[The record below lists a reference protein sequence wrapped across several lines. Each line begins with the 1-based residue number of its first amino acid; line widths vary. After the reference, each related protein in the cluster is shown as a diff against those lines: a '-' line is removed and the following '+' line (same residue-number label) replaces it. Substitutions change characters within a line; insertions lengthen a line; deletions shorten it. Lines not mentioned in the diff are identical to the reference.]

1 VTEHR
6 PRTVLSHGRG
16 ALSRGGGTVSRV
28 GTFSEEVLDAWEHT
42 VDEMTGHVSIDLRSL
57 EGRVAARDADHA
69 HYAASTIK
77 LPVLMALL
85 RDRIAQVPA
94 ALGDVIVHDRF
105 PSAAGGTFALHQSDD
120 QDDATW
126 TRLGTEV
133 DLLDLADRMITVS
146 SNIATDLIVERIG
159 FDSVRRYLADL
170 GLASRFGLDR
180 LIGDSAAE
188 DAGITNTVTASA
200 LASLMVTIATGADP
214 DSVIARALLA
224 RQTHRDMI
232 SAGLPEGTWSASK
245 GGWVAGVKHDVALVR
260 PDAAPPYVLAICT
273 TADLPDAAGMQ
284 LVARLSAVTWE
295 QWSRWHAS

>member
-1 VTEHR
+1 MVSNTER
-6 PRTVLSHGRG
+6 LRQ
-16 ALSRGGGTVSRV
+16 AW
-28 GTFSEEVLDAWEHT
+28 EEVLDG
-42 VDEMTGHVSIDLRSL
+42 MPGRLSLDLRSL
-57 EGRVAARDADHA
+57 DGPVAARDADSP
-69 HYAASTIK
+69 HYAASTMK

-85 RDRIAQVPA
+85 HDRAAGVQAAQ
-94 ALGDVIVHDRF
+94 GDVVVHARF
-105 PSAAGGTFALHQSDD
+105 PSAVGGTFALRQSDD

-170 GLASRFGLDR
+170 GLASRFRLDR

-200 LASLMVTIATGADP
+200 LAGLMVTIATGADF
-214 DSVIARALLA
+214 DGTAALGILA

-232 SAGLPEGTWSASK
+232 PAGLPDGTWSASK
-245 GGWVAGVKHDVALVR
+245 GGWVVGVKHDVALVR

-273 TADLPDAAGMQ
+273 TADLPDAAGMK

-295 QWSRWHAS
+295 QWSTWHAS

>member
-1 VTEHR
+1 MVSITER
-6 PRTVLSHGRG
+6 LRQ
-16 ALSRGGGTVSRV
+16 AW
-28 GTFSEEVLDAWEHT
+28 EEVLDG
-42 VDEMTGHVSIDLRSL
+42 MPGRFSLDLRSL
-57 EGRVAARDADHA
+57 DGPVAARDVDAP

-85 RDRIAQVPA
+85 HDRAAGVQAAQ
-94 ALGDVIVHDRF
+94 GDVVVQDRF
-105 PSAAGGTFALHQSDD
+105 PSAVGGTFALRQSDD

-159 FDSVRRYLADL
+159 FDPVRRYLADL
-170 GLASRFGLDR
+170 GLASRFRLDR

-200 LASLMVTIATGADP
+200 LASLMVTIATGADF
-214 DSVIARALLA
+214 DGTAALGMLA

-232 SAGLPEGTWSASK
+232 PAGLPDGTWSASK

-273 TADLPDAAGMQ
+273 TADLPDAAGMK
-284 LVARLSAVTWE
+284 LVARLSTVTWE
-295 QWSRWHAS
+295 QWSTWHAS

>member
-1 VTEHR
+1 MVSNTER
-6 PRTVLSHGRG
+6 LRQ
-16 ALSRGGGTVSRV
+16 AW
-28 GTFSEEVLDAWEHT
+28 EEVLDG
-42 VDEMTGHVSIDLRSL
+42 MTGHVSVDLRSL
-57 EGRVAARDADHA
+57 EGRVAARDADA
-69 HYAASTIK
+69 SHYAASTMK
-77 LPVLMALL
+77 LPALMALL
-85 RDRIAQVPA
+85 HDRAAGVQAAQ
-94 ALGDVIVHDRF
+94 GDVVVHDRF
-105 PSAAGGTFALHQSDD
+105 SSAAGGTFALRQSDD

-126 TRLGTEV
+126 RRLGTEV

-200 LASLMVTIATGADP
+200 LASLMVTIATGADF
-214 DSVIARALLA
+214 DGTAALGMLA

-232 SAGLPEGTWSASK
+232 PAGLPDGTWSASK

-273 TADLPDAAGMQ
+273 TADLPDAAGMK

-295 QWSRWHAS
+295 QWSTWHAS

>member
-1 VTEHR
+1 VVSITER
-6 PRTVLSHGRG
+6 LRQ
-16 ALSRGGGTVSRV
+16 AW
-28 GTFSEEVLDAWEHT
+28 EEVLDG
-42 VDEMTGHVSIDLRSL
+42 MPGRFSLDLRSL
-57 EGRVAARDADHA
+57 DGPVAARDVDAP

-85 RDRIAQVPA
+85 HDRAAGVQAAQ
-94 ALGDVIVHDRF
+94 GDVVVHDRF
-105 PSAAGGTFALHQSDD
+105 PSAVGGTFALRQSDD

-159 FDSVRRYLADL
+159 FDPVRRYLADL
-170 GLASRFGLDR
+170 GLASRFRLDR

-200 LASLMVTIATGADP
+200 LASLMVTIATGADF
-214 DSVIARALLA
+214 DGTAALGMLA

-232 SAGLPEGTWSASK
+232 SAGLPDGTWSASK

-273 TADLPDAAGMQ
+273 TADLPDAAGMK
-284 LVARLSAVTWE
+284 LVARLSTVTWE
-295 QWSRWHAS
+295 QWSTWHAS